1 MPIAPVSDFV
11 WNGILSQINDSFI
24 LIAGLIEP
32 TIDLLT
38 PDHPNFIYAILS
50 VLSWIIKLLSSILSV
65 TTSNDSL
72 MQNFS
77 TFVSTY
83 STNYENFTGNVGGT
97 QGMSYIA
104 KHAYLELTNTSK
116 RDRTTEIAVNFMR
129 ALKNSLEFFLKALE
143 MA

>member
-77 TFVSTY
+77 
-83 STNYENFTGNVGGT
+83 
-97 QGMSYIA
+97 
-104 KHAYLELTNTSK
+104 
-116 RDRTTEIAVNFMR
+116 
-129 ALKNSLEFFLKALE
+129 
-143 MA
+143 

>member
-11 WNGILSQINDSFI
+11 WNGILSPINDSFI

-32 TIDLLT
+32 IIDLLT

-50 VLSWIIKLLSSILSV
+50 VLSWMIKLLSSILSV

-77 TFVSTY
+77 NFVATY
-83 STNYENFTGNVGGT
+83 SKNYENFTGNIEGT

-104 KHAYLELTNTSK
+104 KHAYLELTNASK
-116 RDRTTEIAVNFMR
+116 RESATEIAVNFMR
-129 ALKNSLEFFLKALE
+129 ALKNSVEFFLRALE
-143 MA
+143 MV